1 MSDQCMYTMYILLR
15 SYIILRA
22 LDFLTTGGE
31 IERMSAQSKY
41 DLLTSKF

>member
-15 SYIILRA
+15 SYIFLCA
-22 LDFLTTGGE
+22 FDFLTTGVE

-41 DLLTSKF
+41 NLLTSTF